1 MTRAPLDMSPA
12 HVTARA
18 LDVLGRIR
26 RAVPRTNAPALL
38 TPPSM
43 SLPFSTTY
51 RLTDS
56 AATEYLR

>member
-1 MTRAPLDMSPA
+1 MNRAPLDTSPT

-26 RAVPRTNAPALL
+26 RAVPRTAAPASS
-38 TPPSM
+38 PRSM

-56 AATEYLR
+56 AATEHLR